1 MDARR
6 YLGNFLKSADIK
18 APTPLTI
25 AGCRAEKLQDD
36 ECLVMDFIG
45 MPKGLVLNATN
56 IETCVGLFGEETNAW
71 AGQFIV
77 VYVDDKVQYQ
87 GKLVKGLRLREYVIP
102 QTPPAP
108 PWPAAEPSPARQIA
122 DSVGGRVVDETH
134 QGAPMHPPVDG
145 QSW

>member
-45 MPKGLVLNATN
+45 EIL
-56 IETCVGLFGEETNAW
+56 C
-71 AGQFIV
+71 
-77 VYVDDKVQYQ
+77 
-87 GKLVKGLRLREYVIP
+87 
-102 QTPPAP
+102 
-108 PWPAAEPSPARQIA
+108 
-122 DSVGGRVVDETH
+122 
-134 QGAPMHPPVDG
+134 
-145 QSW
+145 